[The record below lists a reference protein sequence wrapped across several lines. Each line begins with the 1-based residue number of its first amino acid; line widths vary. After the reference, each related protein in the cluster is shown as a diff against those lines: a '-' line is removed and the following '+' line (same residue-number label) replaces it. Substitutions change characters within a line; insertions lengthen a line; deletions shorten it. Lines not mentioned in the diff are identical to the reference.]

1 LPGQERRASDS
12 KQSVDEKKESHKA
25 SKETEHV
32 RKESKSSASVDIKN
46 SGKVEKTKQPQPVSI
61 AVLFPT
67 AAPVAPAPANG
78 ICLFHFDLALLFS
91 S

>member
-1 LPGQERRASDS
+1 M
-12 KQSVDEKKESHKA
+12 DEKKESHKA

-46 SGKVEKTKQPQPVSI
+46 SGKVEKTDSKQPQPVSI